1 MEKRTQAII
10 KLFALHANAETL
22 ITPKPINDESLNCC
36 KNVSKESMLHNVTS
50 NKPGNKAND
59 KKLINVDAS
68 NKYK

>member
-10 KLFALHANAETL
+10 KLFALHANAATL
-22 ITPKPINDESLNCC
+22 IMPKPINDESLNSC
-36 KNVSKESMLHNVTS
+36 KNVSKESMLHVTS

-68 NKYK
+68 DKYK